1 MKKSKPI
8 NEMNKDELEQYQHRP
23 ETELAIL
30 VCRAKEKGEYA
41 ELKDY
46 LQVEL
51 QPWQHCTCFNL

>member
-8 NEMNKDELEQYQHRP
+8 NEMSKDELEQYQHHP

-30 VCRAKEKGEYA
+30 VCKGKEKGEYA

-46 LQVEL
+46 LQVKL
-51 QPWQHCTCFNL
+51 QPWQQCTSFNL